1 MIENLPD
8 ELYQLESEYEK
19 SAKLRGNIILKL
31 QDEKRSETY
40 SNVLKIK
47 QYSEL
52 YTDDNKKYF
61 NNPNDVV
68 KSGKNFYEKLNT
80 KRQPPEL

>member
-1 MIENLPD
+1 MPD
-8 ELYQLESEYEK
+8 ELYQLKSEHAK
-19 SAKLRGNIILKL
+19 GAKLRGNIILKL
-31 QDEKRSETY
+31 QDEKRSKTY

-47 QYSEL
+47 PYSEL

-61 NNPNDVV
+61 NNPNDIV